1 MNGPAL
7 CIESRLSKIYC
18 QDKFL
23 ELASQ
28 TSPSLG
34 VSTEPDQHYQLQ
46 SGERNQDKVRDLS
59 LTKQSKSASNTIM
72 ARGLNLK
79 PSRVYQTATL
89 LMESQGIAQP
99 PCWYKTIESIP
110 PAAILTRTQ
119 PAQHRELRKSK
130 VRKPSK
136 MFHPQPIEYE
146 EDKLRREFFSDHP
159 WELARPRIVLED
171 DGKDG
176 QKCDWSRILQR
187 GRPLTG
193 ERYGQPTIVR

>member
-1 MNGPAL
+1 M
-7 CIESRLSKIYC
+7 RLSKTYR
-18 QDKFL
+18 QDKTL
-23 ELASQ
+23 ELVVQ
-28 TSPSLG
+28 TSPTFEP
-34 VSTEPDQHYQLQ
+34 STQPDQSTNCRLR
-46 SGERNQDKVRDLS
+46 EPVTILPQDLL
-59 LTKQSKSASNTIM
+59 LTSPSELVANIKM

-119 PAQHRELRKSK
+119 PAQHRGLRKSK

-193 ERYGQPTIVR
+193 ERYSFRIL

>member
-1 MNGPAL
+1 M
-7 CIESRLSKIYC
+7 RLSKTYR
-18 QDKFL
+18 QDKTL
-23 ELASQ
+23 ELVVQ
-28 TSPSLG
+28 TSPTFEP
-34 VSTEPDQHYQLQ
+34 STQPDQSTNCRLR
-46 SGERNQDKVRDLS
+46 EPVTILPQDLL
-59 LTKQSKSASNTIM
+59 LTSPSELVANIKM

-119 PAQHRELRKSK
+119 PAQHRGLRKSK

-193 ERYGQPTIVR
+193 ERYSFRILRGGIY

>member
-1 MNGPAL
+1 L
-7 CIESRLSKIYC
+7 RLSKTYR
-18 QDKFL
+18 QDKTL
-23 ELASQ
+23 ELVVQ
-28 TSPSLG
+28 TSPTFEP
-34 VSTEPDQHYQLQ
+34 STQPDQSTNCRLR
-46 SGERNQDKVRDLS
+46 EPVTILPQDLL
-59 LTKQSKSASNTIM
+59 LTSPSELVANIKM

-119 PAQHRELRKSK
+119 PAQHRGLRKSK

-193 ERYGQPTIVR
+193 ERYSFRILRGGIY

>member
-1 MNGPAL
+1 M
-7 CIESRLSKIYC
+7 RLSKTYR
-18 QDKFL
+18 QDKTL
-23 ELASQ
+23 ELVVQ
-28 TSPSLG
+28 TSPTFEP
-34 VSTEPDQHYQLQ
+34 STQPDQSTNCRLREPVTILLQ
-46 SGERNQDKVRDLS
+46 DLL
-59 LTKQSKSASNTIM
+59 LTSPSELVANIKM

-119 PAQHRELRKSK
+119 PAQHRGLRKSK

-193 ERYGQPTIVR
+193 ERYSFRILRGGIY